1 MDPGPGCHSEAESEP
16 DPDAEPE
23 ARAGP
28 ARVLVPWPVPI
39 RELPEP
45 EPGPLE
51 PIDRETH
58 DELVAALKEARRS
71 AIAEGTVLNR
81 VVYDA
86 VHFVPAEPSR
96 VPGGALLFE
105 SRFESGN
112 LRRAIHV
119 SGTEYDLLLNW
130 DYGTRGHTQ
139 WYLFAVRGAEGG
151 RKYRFN
157 IINFCKAQS
166 LYRQGMKPLI
176 YSAQT
181 AQRSGIGWH
190 RGGSDVLYYDNG
202 VHRRDKEKGSH
213 STLSF
218 QWTAEWD
225 DDVIYFAMCYPYT
238 YSHLRSYLNSLEAS
252 PLRGQHVRRK
262 RLTLTLLRTV
272 SSHQVMAT

>member
-1 MDPGPGCHSEAESEP
+1 MSQCSHSTTDNHHRASIGDNNNALEQSPAPTLCCPAGLLCNDLEHLVMDPGPGCHSEAESEP

-112 LRRAIHV
+112 LTPA
-119 SGTEYDLLLNW
+119 SNTCC
-130 DYGTRGHTQ
+130 
-139 WYLFAVRGAEGG
+139 
-151 RKYRFN
+151 
-157 IINFCKAQS
+157 CK
-166 LYRQGMKPLI
+166 
-176 YSAQT
+176 
-181 AQRSGIGWH
+181 
-190 RGGSDVLYYDNG
+190 
-202 VHRRDKEKGSH
+202 
-213 STLSF
+213 
-218 QWTAEWD
+218 
-225 DDVIYFAMCYPYT
+225 
-238 YSHLRSYLNSLEAS
+238 
-252 PLRGQHVRRK
+252 
-262 RLTLTLLRTV
+262 
-272 SSHQVMAT
+272 